1 MSVSKESRLAG
12 QASIGRRA
20 GRDVRE
26 RLVASAAEVFAG
38 DGFHASRVSDIV
50 RGAEVAQGT
59 FYLYFESKEAVFL
72 ELLERF
78 FARILAETL
87 GANDPREATTHE
99 RVVAQVRRMWR
110 VLIVH
115 CREEPALV
123 TAILHDAPSL
133 GPEVRALVRH
143 SYERVAEALA
153 GYAAVAWERGL
164 VRPVDPR
171 LAGWLVQGLADR
183 AMYYAVV
190 IDPQADV
197 DRLADQLTTVECGG
211 VLTRWDQTWLDPSAA
226 EGSAPR
232 AQITEVRKELSDETQ

>member
-1 MSVSKESRLAG
+1 
-12 QASIGRRA
+12 
-20 GRDVRE
+20 VRE
-26 RLVASAAEVFAG
+26 RLVASAAEVFAR

-50 RGAEVAQGT
+50 SGADVAQGT
-59 FYLYFESKEAVFL
+59 FYLYFESKEAIFVQL
-72 ELLERF
+72 VERF
-78 FARILAETL
+78 FARLLAETL
-87 GANDPREATTHE
+87 GAHDPRAATTHE
-99 RVVAQVRRMWR
+99 QVVAQVRRMWR
-110 VLIVH
+110 ALIVRS
-115 CREEPALV
+115 REEPALV

-133 GPEVRALVRH
+133 GSDVRALVRR
-143 SYERVAEALA
+143 SYERVAEGLA

-164 VRPVDPR
+164 VRQVDPR
-171 LAGWLVQGLADR
+171 LAGWLVQGLAER